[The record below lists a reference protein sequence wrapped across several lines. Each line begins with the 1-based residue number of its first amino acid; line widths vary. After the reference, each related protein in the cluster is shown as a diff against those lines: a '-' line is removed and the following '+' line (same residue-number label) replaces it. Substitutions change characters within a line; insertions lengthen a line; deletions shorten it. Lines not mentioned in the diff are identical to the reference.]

1 MIPSGLVLLTT
12 IALSLSIVRLAKK
25 STLVQNLFCI
35 ETLARVDTICL
46 DKTGTLTEGK
56 LKLDDVICLDDSF
69 DLEKIIKN
77 LNYCLEDT
85 NMTSQ
90 ALHQRFSKEKNY
102 QPFFVIPFSS
112 QRKYSAVSFCDFGTI
127 YLFSYF
133 IRYYS

>member
-56 LKLDDVICLDDSF
+56 VKS
-69 DLEKIIKN
+69 E
-77 LNYCLEDT
+77 
-85 NMTSQ
+85 
-90 ALHQRFSKEKNY
+90 
-102 QPFFVIPFSS
+102 
-112 QRKYSAVSFCDFGTI
+112 
-127 YLFSYF
+127 
-133 IRYYS
+133 